1 MRDLAATPCRTALVS
16 DVLSLAAKAAFNSN
30 TNSECWCDSEFRQTA
45 LKKGGLPG
53 VGVLK
58 KSVSSPARIRD
69 HVECDGEARLFA
81 MEWQRAVPEI
91 RREQHQ
97 LANLGLKRKLG
108 L

>member
-45 LKKGGLPG
+45 LKRRFAGSRGKN
-53 VGVLK
+53 
-58 KSVSSPARIRD
+58 SVSSPAQIRD
-69 HVECDGEARLFA
+69 HVECNGEPRLFA
-81 MEWQRAVPEI
+81 MKGQRAVPEI

-97 LANLGLKRKLG
+97 LANLGLKDRKSV
-108 L
+108 